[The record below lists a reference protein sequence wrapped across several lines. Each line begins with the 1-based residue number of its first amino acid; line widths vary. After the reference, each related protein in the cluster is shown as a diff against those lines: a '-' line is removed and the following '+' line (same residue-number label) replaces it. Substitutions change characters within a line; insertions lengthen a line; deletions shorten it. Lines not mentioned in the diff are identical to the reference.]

1 MELSKINIEIE
12 KYQKAIEYNQYLIDN
27 NIDLTLIE
35 YIKDANKRF
44 YEYDISFMEEFMN
57 LVDRVDF
64 CIPHE
69 YLIKYGVIKIKKNDS
84 SKILQMLEARGLK
97 EREDYIVSEV
107 RDNRKKWK

>member
-69 YLIKYGVIKIKKNDS
+69 YLIKYKVVAPTNNS
-84 SKILQMLEARGLK
+84 NKILDILNQRGLDK
-97 EREDYIVSEV
+97 NTDYYLLPVKRAS
-107 RDNRKKWK
+107 NK